1 MKLNFDTETI
11 RLMTLFENM
20 LHVHVKDCVLDPES
34 NSICLIIEEGMI
46 GLAIGKNG
54 ASVKHAEKVVGK
66 SIKLFEFSGNM
77 VEFVKKMIPQ
87 TSSVRV
93 RSEDD
98 GRTVVEVHVE
108 RKNRPIVIGRDG
120 RNLKLYKELLKRNHK
135 ADDLVVR

>member
-1 MKLNFDTETI
+1 MNLNFDTDTI

-20 LHVHVKDCVLDPES
+20 LHVHVKDCVVDHEGGFV
-34 NSICLIIEEGMI
+34 CLVVEEGMI

-54 ASVKHAEKVVGK
+54 VSVKHAEQVVGK
-66 SIKLFEFSGNM
+66 HIKLFEFSGNL

-87 TSSVRV
+87 TNSVRI

-98 GRTVVEVHVE
+98 GRTVVEVHVDK
-108 RKNRPIVIGRDG
+108 KNRPMVIGRDG

-135 ADDLVVR
+135 ADDLIIR

>member
-20 LHVHVKDCVLDPES
+20 LHVRVKDCVLEPES
-34 NSICLIIEEGMI
+34 NSICLVIEEGMI

-87 TSSVRV
+87 ATSVRV

-108 RKNRPIVIGRDG
+108 RRNRPIVIGRDG